1 MDVPYANSYW
11 VVQNRLLAG
20 EHPSDL
26 DDDAT
31 IVRLQALLE
40 AGIRT
45 VIDLTQDQETRSY
58 HQLLCTLAE
67 NRGTDIK
74 VQRIAIIDRGV
85 PSQPTLKR
93 ILDEIDLSTGAGK
106 PVFVHCFAGIGRTG
120 TVVGCYLRRH
130 ALANPGDVVVRIAKL
145 RSRTPWRGEISPHTP
160 EQVQMVENWQD
171 GA

>member
-20 EHPSDL
+20 EHPSDY

-31 IVRLQALLE
+31 IVRLEALLDS
-40 AGIRT
+40 GIRT
-45 VIDLTQDQETRSY
+45 FIDLTQEQETRNY
-58 HQLLCTLAE
+58 HQMLCAMAE
-67 NRGTDIK
+67 NRATEIK
-74 VQRIAIIDRGV
+74 VQRMAIVDRGV
-85 PSQPTLKR
+85 PSEPMLKR
-93 ILDEIDLSTGAGK
+93 ILDEIDLSTGAEK

-120 TVVGCYLRRH
+120 TVVGGYLRRH
-130 ALANPGDVVVRIAKL
+130 ALVDPGNVVVRIAKL
-145 RSRTPWRGEISPHTP
+145 RSGMPWRGEISPQTP

>member
-20 EHPSDL
+20 EHPSDY

-31 IVRLQALLE
+31 LLRLEALLD

-45 VIDLTQDQETRSY
+45 FIDLTQDQETTSY
-58 HQLLCTLAE
+58 HQMLCALAE
-67 NRGTDIK
+67 NRGTEIK
-74 VQRIAIIDRGV
+74 VQRIAIVDRGV
-85 PSQPTLKR
+85 PSEPTLKR
-93 ILDEIDLSTGAGK
+93 ILDEIDLSTGAGN

-120 TVVGCYLRRH
+120 TVVGGYLRRH
-130 ALANPGDVVVRIAKL
+130 ALVNPGDVVTRIAKL
-145 RSRTPWRGEISPHTP
+145 RSGTPWRGEVSPQTS